1 MSICASGPTDAIGFY
16 SHLAEIGVEPWDIF
30 RPMWDVGTNAGA
42 LFDASGAN
50 RDDFLYSWASSVL
63 RQADRSAA
71 WDTTGPDIPAG
82 VAYQPVTLSL
92 GDGDKLDIG
101 APFFTND
108 IDYVSVGADMLHVR
122 LEGWGRLNDGAYDT
136 TGLDDTWFC
145 ISGHECKKKCES
157 APEPPPI
164 AGTIN
169 SFVVLAVSG
178 GKDGSVGT
186 IEARDLEKDCET
198 PTPSAT
204 ADEFCS
210 RYRDYVA
217 WAKSNGSDDI
227 TKPLAGEI
235 ANRFI
240 DMQPYAPA
248 ELAGHVALM
257 IRVYST
263 YASAPPYIDL
273 PMVGPDAAHIPEA
286 LTAMSNYCHVSFP

>member
-1 MSICASGPTDAIGFY
+1 M
-16 SHLAEIGVEPWDIF
+16 
-30 RPMWDVGTNAGA
+30 
-42 LFDASGAN
+42 
-50 RDDFLYSWASSVL
+50 
-63 RQADRSAA
+63 
-71 WDTTGPDIPAG
+71 
-82 VAYQPVTLSL
+82 
-92 GDGDKLDIG
+92 
-101 APFFTND
+101 
-108 IDYVSVGADMLHVR
+108 
-122 LEGWGRLNDGAYDT
+122 
-136 TGLDDTWFC
+136 
-145 ISGHECKKKCES
+145 
-157 APEPPPI
+157 
-164 AGTIN
+164 
-169 SFVVLAVSG
+169 VLAVSG

-217 WAKSNGSDDI
+217 WARSNGSDDI

-240 DMQPYAPA
+240 DMEPYAPA

-257 IRVYST
+257 IRVYGT

-286 LTAMSNYCHVSFP
+286 LTAMSNYCHVSLPIVSNMRRTLATLAVSALVAACGGRGTGLGIPTPPAGWERATWDWSHAASGRSRRLCPADGRRVQSCDGRKSRQPRAQHVDACLPQRLRR